1 MTFDEPSG
9 SLDQNIATIVGG
21 SRVKR
26 GFYTQRINHYSALR
40 TITDAMRVAAIGK
53 SRSVQPAIGIW
64 RTAVPWR
71 AVVREAG
78 RRGIAK
84 EWNSRPVPGV
94 IVAGLRQQQA
104 TDRSNPMKKFVLA
117 AALIAALATPALAR
131 QCPGLMKKIDAAM
144 ATAQVDEATKTK
156 VMALYETGK
165 TAHAAGD
172 HAASEADLNEAL
184 KLLGM

>member
-1 MTFDEPSG
+1 
-9 SLDQNIATIVGG
+9 
-21 SRVKR
+21 
-26 GFYTQRINHYSALR
+26 
-40 TITDAMRVAAIGK
+40 
-53 SRSVQPAIGIW
+53 
-64 RTAVPWR
+64 
-71 AVVREAG
+71 
-78 RRGIAK
+78 
-84 EWNSRPVPGV
+84 
-94 IVAGLRQQQA
+94 
-104 TDRSNPMKKFVLA
+104 MKKFVLA